1 MPARV
6 EPHQLCEDDA
16 LRPDIQLDLPDY
28 TLLGDVTVNHP
39 NALSWRKKAAKR
51 GVAAVGDERAEQK
64 DDKYAAMAKVVDA
77 EFSAF
82 VLYTYG
88 GFHSSALSFI
98 DKLAAGCDR
107 AVALVPLADW
117 KDDLKDRIAVCVQ
130 RHTADIVIDD
140 ARRARMASIPVRGRA
155 AGGPSGRPRPSALAA
170 SSRRQREAV
179 ERLCA
184 EGGRAASLCAGLL
197 VSLSPSS
204 GPSEDVSPMSV
215 DSDAPREVGVARAFG
230 VLRAGDGDDGSVE
243 AASCVPGTRCRLGQ
257 VREVLSA
264 AITQLIVILALAN
277 GSAAATMT
285 TMATTREEEQRKDE
299 GQGGEEEREGSGRCQ
314 IAPHEAPFTEES
326 EGRADRPSGWAARTV
341 GGSAAAMVLEEEQ
354 STLERTLRC
363 VLCTVHCPLGY
374 SPAGLH
380 CSVVTC
386 ADIEESAAHR
396 PPSSIHDLLSSVH
409 VPVYTESS
417 DSAHVWANMH
427 SGILRL
433 ARYV

>member
-1 MPARV
+1 MLKVPARV

-51 GVAAVGDERAEQK
+51 GVAAVGDERAKQK

-88 GFHSSALSFI
+88 GFHRSALSFI
-98 DKLAAGCDR
+98 DKLAAGCDP

-155 AGGPSGRPRPSALAA
+155 AGGPSGRPRPSAVAA
-170 SSRRQREAV
+170 SLRRQREAV

-215 DSDAPREVGVARAFG
+215 DSDAPTEPRSASPVPSVSFVPETVMTE
-230 VLRAGDGDDGSVE
+230 SVE
-243 AASCVPGTRCRLGQ
+243 AASCVPGTPGMDGASPDVSGTGGGVMPELSRNSCISHCFRVRVGGRGGGCAVRLGGGVGGGWC
-257 VREVLSA
+257 VRLWWCWSCWCECWRSSSS
-264 AITQLIVILALAN
+264 
-277 GSAAATMT
+277 GRAAA
-285 TMATTREEEQRKDE
+285 R
-299 GQGGEEEREGSGRCQ
+299 SSSVC
-314 IAPHEAPFTEES
+314 H
-326 EGRADRPSGWAARTV
+326 RPS
-341 GGSAAAMVLEEEQ
+341 
-354 STLERTLRC
+354 
-363 VLCTVHCPLGY
+363 
-374 SPAGLH
+374 
-380 CSVVTC
+380 
-386 ADIEESAAHR
+386 
-396 PPSSIHDLLSSVH
+396 SS
-409 VPVYTESS
+409 
-417 DSAHVWANMH
+417 
-427 SGILRL
+427 
-433 ARYV
+433 